1 MTVMMTK
8 NKWYT
13 KWYNIVIPLLIVLL
27 VTFGC
32 LLSSSNLGATVPVD
46 ENAEVP
52 FVSISGTRVLL
63 RVDLRTLFGGGE
75 GQLSD
80 PEAMISPIHEFTLT
94 DTQVNSFLVVAIIGL
109 VCFWLTRDLKIKPES
124 KRQVIAEFLVEK
136 VQGMVKDSMCEAFV
150 VNFSPFIAALM
161 ALSGLSNLSGLLGW
175 YPPTAEVNT
184 IVGWTI
190 VVFILIMYQKL
201 RPGVPHYVNG
211 LLQPIFLFL
220 PINILGEFSG
230 SISMTFRHFGNIF
243 SGVVISA
250 LLSSALN
257 LVSNFVWDLIGM
269 TGILAEFSFARI
281 GIPAILSIYFDVFS
295 GCLQAFI
302 FCTLTMMN
310 IYMAYADSNEAIAE
324 IKEKKEKKAAA
335 KAAKKAAKAA
345 KMAEK
350 AK

>member
-1 MTVMMTK
+1 MEAK
-8 NKWYT
+8 KKWYT
-13 KWYNIVIPLLIVLL
+13 KWYNIVIPLLIVALI
-27 VTFGC
+27 TFGC
-32 LLSSSNLGATVPVD
+32 LLSASNLGVTVPVD
-46 ENAEVP
+46 DSAEQP

-63 RVDLRTLFGGGE
+63 KIDLRTLFGYEGGE
-75 GQLSD
+75 MSD
-80 PEAMISPIHEFTLT
+80 PEAMISPLYEFTLT
-94 DTQVNSFLVVAIIGL
+94 DTQVNSFLVVAILGL

-124 KRQVIAEFLVEK
+124 KRQIIAEFLVEK
-136 VQGMVKDSMCEAFV
+136 VQGMVRSSMCEDFV
-150 VNFSPFIAALM
+150 IGFSPFIAALM

-201 RPGVPHYVNG
+201 RPGVLHYANG

-250 LLSSALN
+250 LLTSALS
-257 LVSNFVWDLIGM
+257 LVSNFVWNLIGM
-269 TGILAEFSFARI
+269 TGFLADFSFARI

-310 IYMAYADSNEAIAE
+310 IYMASEDSNEAIAE
-324 IKEKKEKKAAA
+324 KK
-335 KAAKKAAKAA
+335 AKKAAKAA
-345 KMAEK
+345 AKAEKMAKK
-350 AK
+350 AAKKAQNAE